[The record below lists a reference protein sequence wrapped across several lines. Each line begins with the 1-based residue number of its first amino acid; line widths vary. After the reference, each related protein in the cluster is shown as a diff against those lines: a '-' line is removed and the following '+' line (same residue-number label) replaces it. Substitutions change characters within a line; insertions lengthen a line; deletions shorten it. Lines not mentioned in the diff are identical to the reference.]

1 MARYDPLTPSTAP
14 PIISR
19 SGNHLMTGQTIAHYK
34 ILERLGSGGMGVV
47 YAAEDLKL
55 GRRVALKFL
64 PEALNKNSQALERF
78 RREARAASALNHP
91 NICTIH
97 EIGEHDGKSFIVME
111 LLEGET
117 LKERISGRVL
127 AIEAILEIGVQVA
140 DALDSAHKK
149 GIVHRDIKP
158 ANIFMTARGQAK
170 LLDFGLAKLAPEG
183 HAPGATLGSLEGVTT
198 EEALTSP
205 GMAMGTVA
213 YMSPEQARGEELDT
227 RTDLFSFGAVLYEMA
242 TGRVAFSGP
251 TSAVIF
257 HAILERTPPN
267 PSAANPNLPSRFD
280 EIVSKALEKDRAL
293 RYQSAAEISAD
304 LKRLK
309 RDSDSARVPS
319 QVPAAAPRK
328 RMSTLTKVAIVSGAL
343 VLIAGLVLFA
353 KRGIQELQLKSMD
366 SVAVLPIVNATG
378 DPNSEYLS
386 EGITQDLV
394 STLSQIPNLKVVSLA
409 SVYRY
414 KGKSIDPP
422 TVARE
427 LGVHTIL
434 TGRMVQRGNAL
445 SISAEFVDAE
455 HDRVMWSKQYQ
466 WKLADMPNLQAE
478 ITQDIT
484 ENLKMNLTGADKSRL
499 AQRPTQNSEAYQL
512 YLQGRFYWNKRTAGG
527 VSKAI
532 DYFQQAIQKDPNF
545 ALAYSGLADSY
556 FSLARNSTALSP
568 KEAGAKARQA
578 AEKAVEIEPSL
589 AEAHASLALVL
600 LIFDW
605 NFPEADREFRRA
617 IDLNP
622 HYPYAHQ
629 WYAELLYATGR
640 YEESV
645 SEVRE
650 AVKLEPFASILHTN
664 LAFSLMLAGRYP
676 EAEHE
681 ISEALEMDPGHPIAH
696 SAHARLLV
704 QANKFDEAATE
715 MEYVVRAVPESS
727 YFRAYL
733 GFVLAKAGRTE
744 EARKLL
750 GELIEEARTKYVSW
764 LGIADLYSGLGEKEH
779 AFAAMELAYQQGD
792 TRMVDIRAR
801 SDLNPSWKAD
811 PRFADLLKKI
821 GLPPLN

>member
-1 MARYDPLTPSTAP
+1 
-14 PIISR
+14 
-19 SGNHLMTGQTIAHYK
+19 MTGETLSHYR
-34 ILERLGSGGMGVV
+34 ILEKLGGGGMGVI

-55 GRRVALKFL
+55 GRRVAVKFL
-64 PEALNKNSQALERF
+64 PDELNKNPQALERF

-97 EIGEHDGKSFIVME
+97 DIEEHEGKFFLVME

-117 LKERISGRVL
+117 LKDRISGRPL
-127 AIEAILEIGVQVA
+127 PLDALLDISIQIA
-140 DALDSAHKK
+140 DALDAAHKK

-158 ANIFMTARGQAK
+158 ANIFLTARGQAK
-170 LLDFGLAKLAPEG
+170 LMDFGLAKLAPEAS
-183 HAPGATLGSLEGVTT
+183 APGTTLGSLEGVTT

-205 GMAMGTVA
+205 GIAMGTVA
-213 YMSPEQARGEELDT
+213 YMSPEQARGEELDA

-267 PSAANPNLPSRFD
+267 PSAANSNLPSRFD

-293 RYQSAAEISAD
+293 RYQSAAEIGAD

-328 RMSTLTKVAIVSGAL
+328 RMSLTTKVTIVFGTL

-353 KRGIQELQLKSMD
+353 KRGLQELQLKSMD

-394 STLSQIPNLKVVSLA
+394 STLSQLPNLKVVSLA

-414 KGKSIDPP
+414 KGRSIDPP

-434 TGRMVQRGNAL
+434 TGRMVQRGNDL

-455 HDRVMWSKQYQ
+455 HNRVMWSKQYH
-466 WKLADMPNLQAE
+466 WKLAEIPNLQAE

-484 ENLKMNLTGADKSRL
+484 ENLKMNLTGAQKTRL
-499 AQRPTQNSEAYQL
+499 AQRSTQNSEAYHL
-512 YLQGRFYWNKRTAGG
+512 YLQGRFYWNRRTTDG
-527 VSKAI
+527 VNKAI
-532 DYFQQAIQKDPNF
+532 DYFQQAIVKDPNF

-556 FSLARNSTALSP
+556 FSLAINSTVLSP

-578 AEKAVEIEPSL
+578 AEKALELDPFL
-589 AEAHASLALVL
+589 GEAHASMGIVL
-600 LIFDW
+600 LAFEWD
-605 NFPEADREFRRA
+605 FTGAERQFRRA
-617 IDLNP
+617 IELNP
-622 HYPYAHQ
+622 GYAYAHT
-629 WYAELLYATGR
+629 WYSLLLAATGR
-640 YEESV
+640 YDQAV
-645 SEVRE
+645 QE
-650 AVKLEPFASILHTN
+650 ARKAVDLEPFTPILQFN
-664 LAFSLMLAGRYP
+664 LGMSLMFAKRF
-676 EAEHE
+676 
-681 ISEALEMDPGHPIAH
+681 SESEQQYRKMLEMDPNFPVAH
-696 SAHARLLV
+696 HGYSQLLLAQKKYD
-704 QANKFDEAATE
+704 QAVTE
-715 MEYVVRAVPESS
+715 MEKAVRFVPESS
-727 YFRAYL
+727 FYRGYL
-733 GFVLAKAGRTE
+733 GCAYAWAGKTE
-744 EARKLL
+744 EARKIL
-750 GELIEEARTKYVSW
+750 GDLIEEGKTKYVSW
-764 LGIADLYSGLGEKEH
+764 LGIAFIYTGLDEKEH
-779 AFAAMELAYQQGD
+779 VFAALELAYQQGD
-792 TRMVDIRAR
+792 TLLYEIRAQA
-801 SDLNPSWKAD
+801 DLDSPWKSD
-811 PRFADLLKKI
+811 PRFAELLKKI

>member
-1 MARYDPLTPSTAP
+1 
-14 PIISR
+14 
-19 SGNHLMTGQTIAHYK
+19 MTGQTVSHSR
-34 ILERLGSGGMGVV
+34 ILEKLGGGGMGVV

-64 PEALNKNSQALERF
+64 PEELNKNPQALERF

-97 EIGEHDGKSFIVME
+97 DIEEHEGKFFLVME

-117 LKERISGRVL
+117 LKDRIAGRPL
-127 AIEAILEIGVQVA
+127 ALDALLDIGVQVA
-140 DALDSAHKK
+140 DALDAAHKK

-158 ANIFMTARGQAK
+158 ANIFMTARGPAK
-170 LLDFGLAKLAPEG
+170 LMDFGLAKLSQDG
-183 HAPGATLGSLEGVTT
+183 SAPGTSLGSMEGVTT

-205 GMAMGTVA
+205 GIAMGTVA
-213 YMSPEQARGEELDT
+213 YMSPEQARGEELDP

-267 PSAANPNLPSRFD
+267 PSAANSSLPPHFD

-309 RDSDSARVPS
+309 RDSDSTRVTAAL
-319 QVPAAAPRK
+319 PAVAPRK
-328 RMSTLTKVAIVSGAL
+328 RMSLMTKVAIVFGSL
-343 VLIAGLVLFA
+343 VLLAGLVLFA
-353 KRGIQELQLKSMD
+353 QRGLQELQLKSMD

-386 EGITQDLV
+386 EGITQELV
-394 STLSQIPNLKVVSLA
+394 STLSQIPNLKVISLA

-434 TGRMVQRGNAL
+434 TGRMLQRGNDL

-466 WKLADMPNLQAE
+466 WKLADVPNIQSE

-484 ENLKMNLTGADKSRL
+484 ENLKMNLTGSEKSRI
-499 AQRPTQNSEAYQL
+499 AQRSTQNSEAYQL
-512 YLQGRFYWNKRTAGG
+512 YLQGRFYWNRRTAGG
-527 VSKAI
+527 VNKAI
-532 DYFQQAIQKDPNF
+532 DFFQQAIAKDPNF

-556 FSLARNSTALSP
+556 FSLARNSAALSP
-568 KEAGAKARQA
+568 KEAGAKALQA
-578 AEKAVEIEPSL
+578 AEKAVEVDPSS
-589 AEAHASLALVL
+589 AEAHASLGNVL
-600 LIFDW
+600 LVFEWD
-605 NFPEADREFRRA
+605 FAGAEREFRRA

-622 HYPYAHQ
+622 SYPYAHQ
-629 WYAELLYATGR
+629 WFAELLNSTGR
-640 YEESV
+640 IDESIQQN
-645 SEVRE
+645 RK
-650 AVKLEPFASILHTN
+650 AVELEPFAPILHLN
-664 LAFSLMLAGRYP
+664 LSLSYMVAGRYP
-676 EAEHE
+676 DAERE
-681 ISEALEMDPGHPIAH
+681 IRKTLDMDPGYPIAH
-696 SAHARLLV
+696 YGHAQLLV
-704 QANKFDEAATE
+704 REKKYDEAVAE
-715 MEYVVRAVPESS
+715 MEYAVHAIPESS
-727 YFRAYL
+727 YYRAYL
-733 GFVLAKAGRTE
+733 GYTLAKAGRTE
-744 EARKLL
+744 EARKIL
-750 GELIEEARTKYVSW
+750 GQLIEEAKTKYVSW
-764 LGIADLYSGLGEKEH
+764 LGIADIYSGLGEKDH
-779 AFAAMELAYQQGD
+779 AFAALELAYQQGD
-792 TRMVDIRAR
+792 TRMEGIRMRVA
-801 SDLNPSWKAD
+801 LEPSWTSD
-811 PRFADLLKKI
+811 PRFAQLLKKI